1 MSGYA
6 NPFPVGSTSVGGNTW
21 FGSAPVP
28 LSSLSQ
34 QMLAQGYQPSGGGG
48 GGSSSFSNQ
57 KAGGLFTNNG
67 PFASKNAFGGGPTTR
82 SQTVAPM
89 SGGGGRSHGG
99 GWSAGYEHQKA
110 NTADGRMH
118 GYSYKLQSKPR
129 ESGLDWIENNG
140 PMAKMGQQLNAG
152 SQPAELTGTM
162 APYQG
167 PLKDDGINSGG
178 ISAGQP
184 FRSNRDDEWFQAT
197 DGSGAPIGRGSYTA
211 TKPGVVLTPEQ
222 QGQMSSWLALTPDQQ
237 MRLMNA
243 GDISQDQQLA
253 LDRMFP
259 TVMGAKRDPVT
270 GGWPRSERGFVSYQ
284 THDLFPGNDNAY
296 MRSLFPWWGTG
307 LMKDNGWPGYSQNME
322 DLRGVAS
329 GVKGPSGQLP
339 TVGGVPVTS
348 VSYVDRNPP
357 VPALASP
364 SALAPTAQ
372 PQQPATQPQTP
383 RGYTLD
389 DWLNPP
395 VSVMPEGARPSVAPV
410 IKTAPTPNPPT
421 TRPMTAYELG
431 APADLQQARKWARDL
446 WVAAERT
453 GDKGA
458 KDLATKAVAWANLP
472 PGQRQAILSSEER
485 TLRLGDQAQT
495 FRSFDPKLDKDAA
508 TNRTLWDDLNR
519 YNKTGKLDAS
529 VTSSGKRKELRDSK
543 GNLIGF
549 SEDKGVKPKGGTVTD
564 NGQTM
569 SFDDWFELHNPATQ
583 KKIEAEVAKRLAA

>member
-57 KAGGLFTNNG
+57 KAGGLFTDKG
-67 PFASKNAFGGGPTTR
+67 PFASKNAFGGGPMTR
-82 SQTVAPM
+82 SQTTAPM
-89 SGGGGRSHGG
+89 SGGGGRGHGG
-99 GWSAGYEHQKA
+99 GWSVGYEHQKA

-118 GYSYKLQSKPR
+118 GYSYGLQSKPK
-129 ESGLDWIENNG
+129 ESGLDWIENNS
-140 PMAKMGQQLNAG
+140 PLAKMGQQMG
-152 SQPAELTGTM
+152 SAPATLTGTV

-178 ISAGQP
+178 IDAGQP

-197 DGSGAPIGRGSYTA
+197 DGTGAPIGRGSYTA

-222 QGQMSSWLALTPDQQ
+222 QKEWDMEFEMPSFPQSPQPNWFSMMGHPTNIQAPTTTPESPPNSTGNVQYIDDTVLRSLAADGSIHNPVDLPPIGGIAIRYKPPVQQPTRRIMNGVGAVAIPPTP
-237 MRLMNA
+237 
-243 GDISQDQQLA
+243 
-253 LDRMFP
+253 
-259 TVMGAKRDPVT
+259 PVT
-270 GGWPRSERGFVSYQ
+270 INHNLDW
-284 THDLFPGNDNAY
+284 
-296 MRSLFPWWGTG
+296 
-307 LMKDNGWPGYSQNME
+307 
-322 DLRGVAS
+322 
-329 GVKGPSGQLP
+329 
-339 TVGGVPVTS
+339 
-348 VSYVDRNPP
+348 
-357 VPALASP
+357 
-364 SALAPTAQ
+364 LAPTDSAWGGSQ
-372 PQQPATQPQTP
+372 
-383 RGYTLD
+383 
-389 DWLNPP
+389 
-395 VSVMPEGARPSVAPV
+395 SKAPV

-446 WVAAERT
+446 WVTAERT

-472 PGQRQAILSSEER
+472 PGQRQAILAREQRAVNTQGFREDPG
-485 TLRLGDQAQT
+485 LWQA
-495 FRSFDPKLDKDAA
+495 LDK
-508 TNRTLWDDLNR
+508 
-519 YNKTGKLDAS
+519 YNKTGKLPDT
-529 VTSSGKRKELRDSK
+529 VTTKGTRKELRDSK

>member
-6 NPFPVGSTSVGGNTW
+6 NPIPVGSTSVGGNTW

-57 KAGGLFTNNG
+57 KAGGLFTNQG
-67 PFASKNAFGGGPTTR
+67 PFASKNAFGGGPMTR

-99 GWSAGYEHQKA
+99 GWSASYEHQKA

-129 ESGLDWIENNG
+129 ESGLDWIENNS
-140 PMAKMGQQLNAG
+140 PMNYMRQQLG
-152 SQPAELTGTM
+152 SAPATLTGTV

-167 PLKDDGINSGG
+167 PLKDRGIETGGIN
-178 ISAGQP
+178 AGQP
-184 FRSNRDDEWFQAT
+184 FRSNRDGEWFQAI
-197 DGSGAPIGRGSYTA
+197 DGTGAPIGKGSYMA
-211 TKPGVVLTPEQ
+211 TKTGVVLTPKQ
-222 QGQMSSWLALTPDQQ
+222 LDGWSSLTPDQQ

-243 GDISQDQQLA
+243 GDISQEQQVA
-253 LDRMFP
+253 IDRMFP
-259 TVMGAKRDPVT
+259 SVMGAKRDPVT
-270 GGWPRSERGFVSYQ
+270 GSWPRSERGFASYQ
-284 THDLFPGNDNAY
+284 LHDLFPGNDNAY
-296 MRSLFPWWGTG
+296 MKSLFPWWGTE
-307 LMKDNGWPGYSQNME
+307 DNGWPGYSQNMD
-322 DLRGVAS
+322 DLRSMVG

-339 TVGGVPVTS
+339 TMGGVPVTS

-357 VPALASP
+357 
-364 SALAPTAQ
+364 APTPTAPLLPAPVSQTQQSAAQ
-372 PQQPATQPQTP
+372 LQTP

-395 VSVMPEGARPSVAPV
+395 VSVMPESALPTTAPV

-446 WVAAERT
+446 WATAERT
-453 GDKGA
+453 GDKDA

-472 PGQRQAILSSEER
+472 PGQRQAILAHEER
-485 TLRLGDQAQT
+485 AIRLGDQANS
-495 FRSFDPKLDKDAA
+495 FRSMDTKLDKDAL
-508 TNRTLWDDLNR
+508 TNRSLWDDLNK

-529 VTSSGKRKELRDSK
+529 VTTSGKRKELRDSK

>member
-57 KAGGLFTNNG
+57 KAGGLFTNKG
-67 PFASKNAFGGGPTTR
+67 PFASKNSFGGGPMTR

-99 GWSAGYEHQKA
+99 GNWSVGYQHQKA

-140 PMAKMGQQLNAG
+140 PMAKIGQQLNAG

-222 QGQMSSWLALTPDQQ
+222 QKDWDMEFEMTPFP
-237 MRLMNA
+237 
-243 GDISQDQQLA
+243 QDPQPNWFS
-253 LDRMFP
+253 MMGYP
-259 TVMGAKRDPVT
+259 TNIQAPTTAPESPPNST
-270 GGWPRSERGFVSYQ
+270 GNVPYIDDTV
-284 THDLFPGNDNAY
+284 L
-296 MRSLFPWWGTG
+296 RSLAADGSIHNPVDLPPIGGTAIR
-307 LMKDNGWPGYSQNME
+307 Y
-322 DLRGVAS
+322 
-329 GVKGPSGQLP
+329 
-339 TVGGVPVTS
+339 T
-348 VSYVDRNPP
+348 PP
-357 VPALASP
+357 VQ
-364 SALAPTAQ
+364 Q

-389 DWLNPP
+389 EELEEEA
-395 VSVMPEGARPSVAPV
+395 VELRLRQLVGARPSVAPAIKTAPV

>member
-1 MSGYA
+1 M
-6 NPFPVGSTSVGGNTW
+6 
-21 FGSAPVP
+21 
-28 LSSLSQ
+28 
-34 QMLAQGYQPSGGGG
+34 
-48 GGSSSFSNQ
+48 
-57 KAGGLFTNNG
+57 
-67 PFASKNAFGGGPTTR
+67 TR
-82 SQTVAPM
+82 PQTVAP
-89 SGGGGRSHGG
+89 SYGGGGRGHGG
-99 GWSAGYEHQKA
+99 GNWSVGYQHQKA

-118 GYSYKLQSKPR
+118 GYSYGLQSKPK

-140 PMAKMGQQLNAG
+140 PMAKIGQQLNAG
-152 SQPAELTGTM
+152 SQPAELTGTV

-197 DGSGAPIGRGSYTA
+197 DGTGAPIGRGSYTA

-296 MRSLFPWWGTG
+296 MRSLFPWWGTE
-307 LMKDNGWPGYSQNME
+307 DNGWPGYSQNME

-446 WVAAERT
+446 WVTAERT

-472 PGQRQAILSSEER
+472 PGQRQAILAQEQRMVNTQGFREDPG
-485 TLRLGDQAQT
+485 LWQA
-495 FRSFDPKLDKDAA
+495 
-508 TNRTLWDDLNR
+508 LNK
-519 YNKTGKLDAS
+519 YNKTGKLPDA
-529 VTSSGKRKELRDSK
+529 VTTKGTRKELRDSK

-569 SFDDWFELHNPATQ
+569 SFDDWFELHSPATQ